1 MREARQCCKVVGP
14 SLAPGSFPASAVLAD
29 PALELRDSNGTLLIS
44 DNDWQD
50 NAAQA
55 ALITAA
61 GLAPSN
67 AKEAAI
73 AATLSPGLYTAL
85 LAGLNNSA
93 QEVLR
98 SKNGAVIA
106 IQSGSELTI
115 QGGITLENG
124 SGLLNNG
131 TLRLKNNSIA
141 NGSDWID
148 NSISGALSGTGMVI
162 FNSTPCIPSP
172 EH

>member
-1 MREARQCCKVVGP
+1 MKKNT
-14 SLAPGSFPASAVLAD
+14 VL
-29 PALELRDSNGTLLIS
+29 LFL
-44 DNDWQD
+44 
-50 NAAQA
+50 
-55 ALITAA
+55 
-61 GLAPSN
+61 
-67 AKEAAI
+67 
-73 AATLSPGLYTAL
+73 L

-148 NSISGALSGTGMVI
+148 NSISGALNGTGKII
-162 FNSTPCIPSP
+162 FNSANAHNFSGPSNFYAVQINSGGLTLNNNCVISNQLQLTNGKVNTGASYIFISN
-172 EH
+172 